1 MAGLLAQDNEGPS
14 QQGCKIFTRPCP
26 IVRVGPLS
34 SRRLQ
39 VVDIQD
45 MLAIALCKYNS
56 NNLLNVHIA
65 LLSTAEITLEES
77 FRITWQRIEAL
88 PEPNL
93 IAAAFS
99 DILATPALD
108 VPLGLDVFVVAEN
121 TSRRFVIG

>member
-1 MAGLLAQDNEGPS
+1 MAGPLALDNEGPS
-14 QQGCKIFTRPCP
+14 PQGCKTLTRNCR
-26 IVRVGPLS
+26 IVRGGPLS

-39 VVDIQD
+39 VVDIQG

-65 LLSTAEITLEES
+65 LLSIAEITLEES

-88 PEPNL
+88 SEPNL

-121 TSRRFVIG
+121 ASRRFVIG

>member
-1 MAGLLAQDNEGPS
+1 M
-14 QQGCKIFTRPCP
+14 
-26 IVRVGPLS
+26 
-34 SRRLQ
+34 Q
-39 VVDIQD
+39 VVDIQG

-65 LLSTAEITLEES
+65 LLSIAEIPLEES
-77 FRITWQRIEAL
+77 FRITWQRIKAL

-108 VPLGLDVFVVAEN
+108 VPLGLNVFVVAEN